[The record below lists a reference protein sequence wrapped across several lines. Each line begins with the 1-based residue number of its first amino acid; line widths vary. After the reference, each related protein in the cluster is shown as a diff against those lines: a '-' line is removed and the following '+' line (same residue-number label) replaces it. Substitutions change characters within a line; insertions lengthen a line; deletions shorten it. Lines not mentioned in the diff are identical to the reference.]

1 MKLKW
6 RSLLIVAALCA
17 CSSPTPP
24 ISNNT
29 ASGSLALSTDES
41 LLYAADTDN
50 GLLGVIDLKS
60 SQLLATVK
68 VGVRPYRVAV
78 GADDTIYVANR
89 GSRSVSVIHRGD
101 WKESAQLPTGVD
113 PVGLA
118 VSLDGRTL
126 YVVSATARDTSDYGV
141 LTAFDTGTLN
151 QKFELNL
158 GDEPRGIALVGG
170 NRAVITLF
178 RAGDL
183 ITVDLDKQQIVQ
195 SGTNLYA
202 QANVSGLNPDPTTS
216 YARTTPVTFHP
227 RAMTDIAVTPDGS
240 RVFSTAMW
248 DREAPIGRMPDPT
261 VGYYGAGGPCSFGAI
276 ASAGLV
282 TADVGATSVDPKVD
296 DVSVAGCTSYGYGV
310 NPNSD
315 ANYPISS
322 LAVPG
327 VGALTTSGAGSSAT
341 PVQGPSAVAVDG
353 TGDWVFLVNRE
364 SSNVAILPA
373 NRRQARVDDS
383 SAYADFGSAQQSAT
397 VHSVIPV
404 GAGADGIALTHDGNS
419 AYVYSQ
425 FQHRVERLALDSQ
438 HKNVINTGVV
448 AVVAQDTLDA
458 VTAEGRRMFYDATD
472 RRLSSLGA
480 SVACSSCHLEGRD
493 DSHVWNFPDG
503 PRQTPTLAGRGVPD
517 TAPYHWSG
525 EFPDLAQ
532 FLDHTVR
539 SRMGGSGLD
548 VDASKAISQFMA
560 NVPAPENPNVGL
572 ALTDAQTRGE
582 AVFQSAGCTS
592 CHMGQWFNAAFDR
605 DVGTLVTSGVDPD
618 NGVVTTNPG
627 FNVPSLRGLAR
638 SAPYLHDGSATTLEA
653 RLANNPGDRH
663 GITSNLTK
671 EQMSDLVA
679 YLKTL

>member
-1 MKLKW
+1 
-6 RSLLIVAALCA
+6 
-17 CSSPTPP
+17 
-24 ISNNT
+24 
-29 ASGSLALSTDES
+29 
-41 LLYAADTDN
+41 
-50 GLLGVIDLKS
+50 
-60 SQLLATVK
+60 
-68 VGVRPYRVAV
+68 
-78 GADDTIYVANR
+78 
-89 GSRSVSVIHRGD
+89 
-101 WKESAQLPTGVD
+101 
-113 PVGLA
+113 
-118 VSLDGRTL
+118 
-126 YVVSATARDTSDYGV
+126 
-141 LTAFDTGTLN
+141 
-151 QKFELNL
+151 
-158 GDEPRGIALVGG
+158 
-170 NRAVITLF
+170 
-178 RAGDL
+178 
-183 ITVDLDKQQIVQ
+183 
-195 SGTNLYA
+195 
-202 QANVSGLNPDPTTS
+202 
-216 YARTTPVTFHP
+216 
-227 RAMTDIAVTPDGS
+227 
-240 RVFSTAMW
+240 
-248 DREAPIGRMPDPT
+248 
-261 VGYYGAGGPCSFGAI
+261 
-276 ASAGLV
+276 
-282 TADVGATSVDPKVD
+282 
-296 DVSVAGCTSYGYGV
+296 
-310 NPNSD
+310 
-315 ANYPISS
+315 
-322 LAVPG
+322 

-353 TGDWVFLVNRE
+353 TGDWVFMVNRE
-364 SSNVAILPA
+364 SSNVAIVPA

-383 SAYADFGSAQQSAT
+383 SSYADFGSAQQSAT

-438 HKNVINTGVV
+438 HNNVINTGVV

-548 VDASKAISQFMA
+548 VDASNAISQFMA
-560 NVPAPENPNVGL
+560 NVPAPENPNLGPV
-572 ALTDAQTRGE
+572 LTDAQTRGE

-592 CHMGQWFNAAFDR
+592 CHMGQWMNAAFDR

-663 GITSNLTK
+663 GVTSNLTK
-671 EQMSDLVA
+671 EQMSDLVS